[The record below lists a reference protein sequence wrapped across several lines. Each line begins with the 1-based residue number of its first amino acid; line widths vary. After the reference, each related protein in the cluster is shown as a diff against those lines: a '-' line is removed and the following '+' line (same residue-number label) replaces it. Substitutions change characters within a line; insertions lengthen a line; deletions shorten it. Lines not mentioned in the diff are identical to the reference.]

1 MAQGADVNCKD
12 FAGWT
17 ALHEACNHG
26 YLDVVKKGFDKKMSF
41 ISLFKNTFVQIFNS
55 LLGIVIENLIFDFN
69 RPRR

>member
-26 YLDVVKKGFDKKMSF
+26 YLDVVKKGFDKENELNKVQYS
-41 ISLFKNTFVQIFNS
+41 SNEYKFV
-55 LLGIVIENLIFDFN
+55 
-69 RPRR
+69 

>member
-26 YLDVVKKGFDKKMSF
+26 YLDVVKKGFDKENELNKVQYSSNEYKF
-41 ISLFKNTFVQIFNS
+41 VKNTFVQIQ
-55 LLGIVIENLIFDFN
+55 
-69 RPRR
+69 